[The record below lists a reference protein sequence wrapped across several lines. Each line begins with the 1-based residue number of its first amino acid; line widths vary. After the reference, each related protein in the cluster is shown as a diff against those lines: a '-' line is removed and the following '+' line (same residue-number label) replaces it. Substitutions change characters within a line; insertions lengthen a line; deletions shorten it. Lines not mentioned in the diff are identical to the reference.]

1 MKSKPLSASKALALV
16 APLAT
21 LTITPAHA
29 AFDAFLKIDG
39 IDGEATDQRHRDHI
53 EVFSWSWGVANREA
67 TGGGGGK
74 VSVSEITI
82 TKEVDKSSPK
92 LFLSTAIGEPAGD
105 VVLRMAESRES
116 DEKTVYYQLE
126 LKDVYVTS
134 IDSNVRT
141 RKEELTENITLNFS
155 EITFSFANRDE
166 SGAYVDLDKD
176 EKPVRATIANP
187 DRERQ

>member
-1 MKSKPLSASKALALV
+1 MKSRPLSASKALALV

-39 IDGEATDQRHRDHI
+39 IDGEATDERHRDQI
-53 EVFSWSWGVANREA
+53 EVFSWSWGLVNREA
-67 TGGGGGK
+67 IGGGGGK
-74 VSVSEITI
+74 VNVSEITI

-105 VVLRMAESRES
+105 VVLRMAESRDS

-134 IDSNVRT
+134 IDSGVRT
-141 RKEELTENITLNFS
+141 REEELTENITLNFS

-166 SGAYVDLDKD
+166 SGAYIDLDKD
-176 EKPVRATIANP
+176 EKPVQAMIVNP
-187 DRERQ
+187 DRERE